1 MARKS
6 RRNNIISMEEY
17 MDSKSTAVNSPIPK
31 ERFPTAIYARL
42 SVENNGYDNDVSIE
56 SQVAY
61 IHRYI
66 LDHPE
71 YELIDTY
78 VDNGVS
84 GMSFE
89 RPGFKRLLDDIKQGR
104 ITCVIVKDLSRFGR
118 NYLETGLYIENE
130 FPKLGVKLVAINDN
144 FDSSREEDRTSLS
157 VPIKNMI
164 NGMYAKDMSKKQI
177 SSNRARKY
185 NRSAKPRGNDPYG
198 YRYDKSLGKYVA
210 DDRYAKYVKL
220 IFLWMVLGTP
230 AKVVADRLTSLGA
243 PVPGNVTGERNLDDY
258 GFKWKVSKIY
268 NIVKNPVYTG
278 DTVLGRYE
286 RDKLGGKSVEVP
298 FDRWVI
304 HKNTHE
310 PLATR
315 EDYWK
320 IRNMLKDNYKDKKR
334 GRDMDIKDRANC
346 QDDFKGLV
354 YCGDCNHAMYFN
366 RFSCKGADGQYTN
379 KEYICNPK
387 EYNEKS
393 CGKKVSADYLSI
405 IVNEQLSNYIKLMC
419 DKADDI
425 RKIKTSEDSNSLD
438 NKINSVVIR
447 IKDNKAR
454 SLKLYEDYVNGIIDQ
469 NDYKLFKDKFS
480 VEELEKKLESL
491 KAEKDEKDRKMESFL
506 SLFDDIKDK
515 LTDGKY
521 GPEIYQALID
531 KIIVYGDERIEIL
544 FKYEDEYSSLLDRAS
559 LQE

>member
-6 RRNNIISMEEY
+6 RRNNIISMEGY
-17 MDSKSTAVNSPIPK
+17 LDNKSTVDSPLPK

-71 YELIDTY
+71 YELVDTY
-78 VDNGVS
+78 IDNGVS

-89 RPGFKRLLDDIKQGR
+89 RQGFKRLLDDLRKGR
-104 ITCVIVKDLSRFGR
+104 VTCVIVKDLSRFGR
-118 NYLETGLYIENE
+118 NYLETGLYIENV

-144 FDSSREEDRTSLS
+144 FDSSREEDRNSLS

-164 NGMYAKDMSKKQI
+164 NEMYAKDQSKKQI
-177 SSNRARKY
+177 ASNRARKY
-185 NRSAKPRGNDPYG
+185 NRFAKPRGNDPYG
-198 YRYDKSLGKYVA
+198 YRYDKELRKYVP
-210 DDRYAKYVKL
+210 DDRYARYVKL
-220 IFLWMVLGTP
+220 IFLWMSLGTS
-230 AKVVADRLTSLGA
+230 AKVVAERLTVLGA

-258 GFKWKVSKIY
+258 GSKWKASKVY

-278 DTVLGRYE
+278 DTVLGRFE

-310 PLATR
+310 PLTPR

-320 IRNMLKDNYKDKKR
+320 IRNMIKENDKDKKR

-354 YCGDCNHAMYFN
+354 YCGDCSHVMYFN

-379 KEYICNPK
+379 KEYICSPQ

-405 IVNEQLSNYIKLMC
+405 IVNEQLSNYIQLMC
-419 DKADDI
+419 DRADVI
-425 RKIKTSEDSNSLD
+425 RKLSTYSLKSD
-438 NKINSVVIR
+438 DGSVNHKINSLVIR

-454 SLKLYEDYVNGIIDQ
+454 SLKLYEDYVNGIIDK
-469 NDYKLFKDKFS
+469 NDYQLFKDKYS
-480 VEELEKKLESL
+480 VEELEEKLEAL
-491 KAEKDEKDRKMESFL
+491 KAEKDERDRKMESFL
-506 SLFDDIKDK
+506 SLFDDIKEK
-515 LTDGKY
+515 LSDGKY
-521 GPEIYQALID
+521 GRELYQSLID
-531 KIIVYGDERIEIL
+531 KIIVYDNDRLEIL
-544 FKYEDEYSSLLDRAS
+544 FKYEEEYASLLE
-559 LQE
+559 QCE